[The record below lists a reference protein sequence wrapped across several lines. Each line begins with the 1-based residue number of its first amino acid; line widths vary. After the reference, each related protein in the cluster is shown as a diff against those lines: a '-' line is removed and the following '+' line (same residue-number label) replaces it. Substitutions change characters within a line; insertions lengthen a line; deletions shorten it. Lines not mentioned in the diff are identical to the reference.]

1 MFTGIIEDLGTLL
14 ALSGETDSLIIAI
27 RTGLPLESIRPGDS
41 IAVNGVCL
49 TVNETKPD
57 QLTFDVSHETV
68 KSTNLQYLS
77 VGDKLH
83 IERALTLDSRLGGHL
98 VSGHVDA
105 VGQLVSRTPRGK
117 NLDLSILAP
126 EPVVPYLVPKGSV
139 AIDGVSLTINEPH
152 NDRFRVTLVPH
163 TMEKTKLAACRP
175 GDKLNLEADIL
186 GKYVRHFTQAGQTS
200 KIDQQFLEEHGF
212 LKS

>member
-1 MFTGIIEDLGTLL
+1 MFTGIIEDLGSLL
-14 ALSGETDSLIIAI
+14 SLSGDTDSLKIAVQ
-27 RTGLPLESIRPGDS
+27 TSLPLESIRLGDS

-57 QLTFDVSHETV
+57 QLLFDVSHETF
-68 KSTNLQYLS
+68 KSTTLQYLA

-83 IERALTLDSRLGGHL
+83 LERALTLESRLGGHL

-105 VGQLVSRTPRGK
+105 VGQLASRTPRGK
-117 NLDLSILAP
+117 NIDLNILAP
-126 EPVVPYLVPKGSV
+126 APVVPYLVPKGSV

-152 NDRFRVTLVPH
+152 NERFRVTLVPH
-163 TMEKTKLAACRP
+163 TLEKTNLGGCRP

-186 GKYVRHFTQAGQTS
+186 GKYVRHFAQAGQTS
-200 KIDQQFLEEHGF
+200 KIDEQFLQEHGF